1 MMRTPL
7 SPASEIKVRGRSA
20 RSMVPALLGIVIVT
34 ALVVGF
40 GPGWIMSD
48 GSLKTLMAVAI
59 FAAPLCV
66 VLAIA
71 KAHALSPSQT
81 AFRLSLLVWW
91 YMLISD
97 ALFDRISNVQGTY
110 QGQYSIDAYGE
121 VVTWLA
127 AFVVLVM
134 ISLTNADYLYKLFA
148 GSYKWA
154 SLYVLSGLL
163 AVAYSPS
170 PAYSAGWW
178 FKLFVIALTVRLCL
192 NGMDS
197 IENVRAFLWA
207 SLWGLVV
214 AVALPLSRALA
225 DPLTMFEGVGGRLN
239 ADPVV
244 LSVTSSL
251 ILVLALTLNATRKH
265 VWLNF
270 LILASVLTMILSA
283 GKTGILA
290 GVISAAAFFV
300 LQKRVASG
308 LALIVGVGLI
318 GMLVIMT
325 VTPVGNYFLH
335 YNGGATLTGRTDIWA
350 MALPGIKARPLLGHG
365 YLASKFM
372 WVNLTGP
379 FAEVGHLHN
388 GFLETLY
395 NQGLVGLICLV
406 GLHASILLNLWCAR
420 KASTRVSSRLDL
432 NVLNVLVVGS
442 FCLYL
447 DLLINGMFTVAF
459 GGRPTAHFMMFFGVL
474 AWSVALRG
482 LAVRV
487 TERTLVPTLGTKTSP
502 KPFAGPAPMR
512 PGSIGSPSLG

>member
-1 MMRTPL
+1 MTQLPFGSGSQL
-7 SPASEIKVRGRSA
+7 SVQKGRKPS
-20 RSMVPALLGIVIVT
+20 LLPYLAGIIVLT
-34 ALVVGF
+34 ALVIGF
-40 GPGWIMSD
+40 GPGWLMSD
-48 GSLKTLMAVAI
+48 GSLKTLIAVSL

-66 VLAIA
+66 VLALA
-71 KAHALSPSQT
+71 KAHALSASQT
-81 AFRLSLLVWW
+81 AFRLALLVWW
-91 YMLISD
+91 YLLISD

-134 ISLTNADYLYKLFA
+134 ISLTNADYLYELFS

-163 AVAYSPS
+163 AVTYSPS

-178 FKLFVIALTVRLCL
+178 FKLFVIALTLRLCL
-192 NGMDS
+192 SGMNS

-244 LSVTSSL
+244 LSVTSSCIL
-251 ILVLALTLNATRKH
+251 ILALTLNATRRH

-270 LILASVLTMILSA
+270 VMLASVLTMILSA

-290 GVISAAAFFV
+290 GVISAAAFFL
-300 LQKRVASG
+300 LQRRVASG
-308 LALIVGVGLI
+308 LAVIAGVGLI

-335 YNGGATLTGRTDIWA
+335 YSGGATLTGRTDIWQ
-350 MALPGIKARPLLGHG
+350 MALPKIRQHPLLGHG

-372 WVNLTGP
+372 WVNMSGP

-388 GFLETLY
+388 GFMETLY
-395 NQGLVGLICLV
+395 NQGLVGLVCLL
-406 GLHASILLNLWCAR
+406 GLHGSILANLLLAR
-420 KASTRVSSRLDL
+420 KTSLKLHSRLDIS
-432 NVLNVLVVGS
+432 VLNVLVVGS

-447 DLLINGMFTVAF
+447 DLLINGLFTVAF

-474 AWSVALRG
+474 AWSIALRA

-487 TERTLVPTLGTKTSP
+487 ADRALIPTLGSKVPP
-502 KPFAGPAPMR
+502 KPFAGSAPLR
-512 PGSIGSPSLG
+512 PGSVGSPSLG

>member
-1 MMRTPL
+1 MQRRP
-7 SPASEIKVRGRSA
+7 RRSLL
-20 RSMVPALLGIVIVT
+20 PALGGVVIIT
-34 ALVVGF
+34 ALAIGF
-40 GPGWIMSD
+40 GPQWLMSD
-48 GSLKTLMAVAI
+48 GSLKTLIAVSL

-66 VLAIA
+66 VLALA
-71 KAHALSPSQT
+71 KAHALSASQT
-81 AFRLSLLVWW
+81 AFRLALLVWW
-91 YMLISD
+91 YLLISD

-134 ISLTNADYLYKLFA
+134 ISLTNTGYLSELFS
-148 GSYKWA
+148 GSFKWA

-170 PAYSAGWW
+170 PAYSGGWW
-178 FKLFVIALTVRLCL
+178 FKLFVIALTLRLCL
-192 NGMDS
+192 DGMDS

-214 AVALPLSRALA
+214 AVALPLTRALA
-225 DPLTMFEGVGGRLN
+225 DPLTLFEGVGGRLN

-244 LSVTSSL
+244 LSVTSSC
-251 ILVLALTLNATRKH
+251 ILVIALTLNASRKH
-265 VWLNF
+265 VWLSF
-270 LILASVLTMILSA
+270 VMFASVLTMILSA

-290 GVISAAAFFV
+290 GVISAAAFFL

-308 LALIVGVGLI
+308 LAVIAGVALVA
-318 GMLVIMT
+318 MLVIMT
-325 VTPVGNYFLH
+325 VSPVGNYFLH
-335 YNGGATLTGRTDIWA
+335 YSGGSTLTGRTDIWQ
-350 MALPGIKARPLLGHG
+350 MALPKIRQHPLLGHG

-372 WVNLTGP
+372 WVNMSGP

-395 NQGLVGLICLV
+395 NQGLIGLICLV
-406 GLHASILLNLWCAR
+406 GLHASILANLLFAR
-420 KASTRVSSRLDL
+420 KASGSVHTRLDL
-432 NVLNVLVVGS
+432 SALNVLVVGS

-447 DLLINGMFTVAF
+447 DLLINGLFTVAF

-474 AWSVALRG
+474 AWSIALRA

-487 TERTLVPTLGTKTSP
+487 TERTLVPTLGSKPSP
-502 KPFAGPAPMR
+502 KPFTGPAPMR
-512 PGSIGSPSLG
+512 PGSMRSPSLG

>member
-7 SPASEIKVRGRSA
+7 LPASGVRARERST
-20 RSMVPALLGIVIVT
+20 RSMVPVLLGIVILT
-34 ALVVGF
+34 ALVIGF

-66 VLAIA
+66 VLAVA

-134 ISLTNADYLYKLFA
+134 ISLTNADYLYKLFN
-148 GSYKWA
+148 GSFRWA

-178 FKLFVIALTVRLCL
+178 FKLFVIALTLRLCL

-207 SLWGLVV
+207 SLWGLAV

-244 LSVTSSL
+244 LSVTSSC
-251 ILVLALTLNATRKH
+251 ILVLALTLKATRKH

-270 LILASVLTMILSA
+270 VILGSVLTMILSA

-290 GVISAAAFFV
+290 GVISAAAFFL

-308 LALIVGVGLI
+308 LALIAWVGLV

-406 GLHASILLNLWCAR
+406 GLHASILANLWFAR
-420 KASTRVSSRLDL
+420 KASSRVHFGLDL
-432 NVLNVLVVGS
+432 SVFNVLVVGS

-447 DLLINGMFTVAF
+447 DLLINGLFTVAF

-474 AWSVALRG
+474 AWSIALRA

-487 TERTLVPTLGTKTSP
+487 TERTIVPPLGSKTSP

-512 PGSIGSPSLG
+512 PGTMRSPSLG